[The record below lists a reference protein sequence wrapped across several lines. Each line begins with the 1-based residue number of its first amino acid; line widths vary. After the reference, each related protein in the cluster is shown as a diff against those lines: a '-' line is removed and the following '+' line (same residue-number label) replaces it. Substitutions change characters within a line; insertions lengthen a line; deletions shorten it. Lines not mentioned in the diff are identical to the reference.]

1 MCGSLLS
8 KFTKSC
14 NRVIPAPRTDCLVPK
29 RVPRKTKLADER
41 TVVRILSR
49 VERIFDEDTEIKV
62 SDRTNQCPE
71 KSESESN
78 AEERDTEMKNPDT
91 KMAVEPSIDS
101 PRKIPPFYQR
111 LIKERDT
118 EIESAAAVVTE
129 KPPAECPRAIP
140 PMYRPKVDI
149 NKVKEV
155 VARDVVRLQRLKVK
169 RLSREKVAEET
180 VFNENVAKED
190 LAKEKLPQEK
200 FAKEKSMDRQKLK
213 AIQGGASSSSNT
225 VATKPIS
232 STRSILLGKT
242 KSAIAF
248 EVLVGSKRKETVLLS
263 ARVPRRL
270 RRLDNLPQLTAEV
283 MSAKQ
288 LAAQEKRL
296 RELERVRDCARACAQ
311 TGRRNDSVND
321 T

>member
-8 KFTKSC
+8 KCTKSG
-14 NRVIPAPRTDCLVPK
+14 NRVIPAPRTDCLVLK
-29 RVPRKTKLADER
+29 REPRKTKLANER
-41 TVVRILSR
+41 TEVQISSR
-49 VERIFDEDTEIKV
+49 VERIFDKDTEIKV
-62 SDRTNQCPE
+62 SDSTNKCPE
-71 KSESESN
+71 KSKSESN
-78 AEERDTEMKNPDT
+78 AEERDIEMKSPDT
-91 KMAVEPSIDS
+91 KMTVGPSIDS
-101 PRKIPPFYQR
+101 PREMPTFYLR
-111 LIKERDT
+111 MVKERVT
-118 EIESAAAVVTE
+118 EIESAAEVVTE
-129 KPPAECPRAIP
+129 KPAAECPRAIP
-140 PMYRPKVDI
+140 PVYRPTVDI
-149 NKVKEV
+149 KKVKEV
-155 VARDVVRLQRLKVK
+155 VARDMVRLQKLEVK
-169 RLSREKVAEET
+169 GFSREKVAEET
-180 VFNENVAKED
+180 VFKEKVDKED
-190 LAKEKLPQEK
+190 LAKEKLPKEK
-200 FAKEKSMDRQKLK
+200 FAKEISMDRKKLK

-232 STRSILLGKT
+232 SARSILLGKT

-270 RRLDNLPQLTAEV
+270 RRLDNPPQLTAEV